1 MEASM
6 AGFGGEVL
14 LFSALGFVVLGPK
27 RMNAV
32 LRHVARAKAE
42 FDKAR
47 RDIKS
52 QITSALDDGDEPA
65 NKGP

>member
-32 LRHVARAKAE
+32 LQQIARAKAE

-52 QITSALDDGDEPA
+52 QLTSALEDGDQPGNKEP
-65 NKGP
+65 